1 MATSEGIPSSID
13 IEFLELNDNPYYKGT
28 KILEN
33 KDDSELNNYNKTN
46 KITRLVTNLTY
57 VAIVFG
63 QPPPSSKNG
72 KLQQV
77 CNEMIA
83 FTPKNR
89 NDEGSTRSF
98 CSEL

>member
-1 MATSEGIPSSID
+1 
-13 IEFLELNDNPYYKGT
+13 

-63 QPPPSSKNG
+63 QSPPSWPS
-72 KLQQV
+72 
-77 CNEMIA
+77 
-83 FTPKNR
+83 NR
-89 NDEGSTRSF
+89 IFGGIFKDTKKPTNSQY
-98 CSEL
+98 CKYELVG